1 MDALAFLPAPEVA
14 ARVRDGSV
22 SAREVVEA
30 SIRRIEALDP
40 QLGAFIE
47 LDAER
52 ALAEADTI
60 GAGDPRAFAGVP
72 IAVKANTPVAGLCM
86 NLGSRFLSQ
95 HRPTHSAYLV
105 RRLRDAGFVVLGTT
119 NLPEFG
125 ILPTTEPRHTGPTR
139 NPWDT
144 TRTPGG
150 SSGGSA
156 AAVAA
161 GLVPIAHGND
171 GGGSLRIPAAC
182 CGLVGMKPSR
192 GRISRGPDRGDSYLV
207 ADGVL
212 TRSVTETAL
221 LLDVLSG
228 YEAGDATWAPKPAEP
243 YTLAMRRDP
252 GRLRVAMTLENAVGA
267 DVDPEVVRG
276 LHDVA
281 DALTALGHE
290 VVEDAPALPGPDSLD
305 IFLDVFGPMVAVG
318 IGYGET
324 LAGRPPTEDE
334 IEPLSRAVLEHAR
347 TLSSTAYLTAVA
359 QLQVL
364 ARHTVAFFA
373 DYDVLLTPVLATRP
387 LPIGELDGCGEQPLD
402 DLRRSGRFAP
412 FTARVNVTGQPA
424 LSLPAGFGED
434 GLPSA
439 VQLVGHPLAEE
450 TLLQVA
456 AQLEAARP
464 WAGRRPAMADGA

>member
-1 MDALAFLPAPEVA
+1 MVSVLTSWTRSPSCRRPRSPRASGTAPSRPARWSRPA
-14 ARVRDGSV
+14 
-22 SAREVVEA
+22 
-30 SIRRIEALDP
+30 IRRIEALDP

-72 IAVKANTPVAGLCM
+72 IAIKANTPVAGLCM

-192 GRISRGPDRGDSYLV
+192 GRISRGP
-207 ADGVL
+207 
-212 TRSVTETAL
+212 TA
-221 LLDVLSG
+221 
-228 YEAGDATWAPKPAEP
+228 ATP
-243 YTLAMRRDP
+243 TSSR
-252 GRLRVAMTLENAVGA
+252 
-267 DVDPEVVRG
+267 
-276 LHDVA
+276 
-281 DALTALGHE
+281 TA
-290 VVEDAPALPGPDSLD
+290 
-305 IFLDVFGPMVAVG
+305 
-318 IGYGET
+318 
-324 LAGRPPTEDE
+324 
-334 IEPLSRAVLEHAR
+334 
-347 TLSSTAYLTAVA
+347 
-359 QLQVL
+359 
-364 ARHTVAFFA
+364 
-373 DYDVLLTPVLATRP
+373 
-387 LPIGELDGCGEQPLD
+387 C
-402 DLRRSGRFAP
+402 
-412 FTARVNVTGQPA
+412 
-424 LSLPAGFGED
+424 
-434 GLPSA
+434 
-439 VQLVGHPLAEE
+439 
-450 TLLQVA
+450 
-456 AQLEAARP
+456 
-464 WAGRRPAMADGA
+464 

>member
-1 MDALAFLPAPEVA
+1 MDALAFLPATELA

-22 SAREVVEA
+22 SARELVEA
-30 SIRRIEALDP
+30 SVRRIEALDP
-40 QLGAFIE
+40 QLGAFVE

-52 ALAEADTI
+52 ALEEAD
-60 GAGDPRAFAGVP
+60 AVAPGDARAFAGVP

-86 NLGSRFLSQ
+86 NVGSRFLAGY
-95 HRPTHSAYLV
+95 RPTHNAYLV

-139 NPWDT
+139 NPWDPS
-144 TRTPGG
+144 RTPGG

-161 GLVPIAHGND
+161 GLVPVAHGND

-192 GRISRGPDRGDSYLV
+192 GRISRGPDRGESYL
-207 ADGVL
+207 ATDGVL

-228 YEAGDATWAPKPAEP
+228 YEAGDATWAPKPVEP

-252 GRLRVAMTLENAVGA
+252 GRLRIAMTLENALAV
-267 DVDPEVVRG
+267 DVHPEVVRG

-281 DALTALGHE
+281 DALRALGHE
-290 VVEDAPALPGPDSLD
+290 VVEDGPALPGPESLD
-305 IFLDVFGPMVAVG
+305 IFLDVFGPMVAVA
-318 IGYGET
+318 IGFGEQ
-324 LAGRPPTEDE
+324 LAGRPPEADE
-334 IEPLSRAVLEHAR
+334 IEPLSRAVLEHAQG
-347 TLSSTAYLTAVA
+347 LSSTAYLTAVA
-359 QLQVL
+359 QLQLL

-373 DYDVLLTPVLATRP
+373 DYDVLMTPVLATRP
-387 LPIGELDGCGEQPLD
+387 LPIGELHGCGERPLD
-402 DLRRSGRFAP
+402 DLRRSGAFAP
-412 FTARVNVTGQPA
+412 YTALFNVTGQPA

-434 GLPSA
+434 RLPSA
-439 VQLVGHPLAEE
+439 VQLVGHPLGEE
-450 TLLQVA
+450 TLLQLA
-456 AQLEAARP
+456 TQLEAARP
-464 WAGRRPAMADGA
+464 WAAQRPALAEQA